1 MTFQFKP
8 AVRESVGLI
17 IGLAG
22 ASGSGK
28 TYSAMRL
35 ASGIAGDKRFAVIDT
50 EGGRAKHYADQF
62 KFDHGDLQPP
72 FRPQAYAEAIHA
84 ADEAGYPVIVVDSV
98 SHLWAGE
105 GGILEWQEEELDRM
119 AGDDWRKREACR
131 MASWIKPKMSH
142 KAFVQRLLQLRAHL
156 ILCFRAEEK
165 VEMVKDDHGKTR
177 IVPKK
182 STTGLDG
189 WMPVCEK
196 TLPYELTVSFLLMA
210 DNPGVPHPIKLQAQ
224 HRSIFPPGQPIDE
237 EAGRRVAAWAAGA
250 TEPVERPKA
259 DLNAMLKAF
268 ADVGWDQSVVENR
281 VGKPLLQWSESDVRK
296 ARRLY
301 QDATSQKSATI

>member
-1 MTFQFKP
+1 MSFQFKP

-35 ASGIAGDKRFAVIDT
+35 ASGISGDKRFAVIDT

-62 KFDHGDLQPP
+62 KFDHGDLKPP

-131 MASWIKPKMSH
+131 MASWIKPKMAH

-165 VEMVKDDHGKTR
+165 VEMVKDEHGKTR

-196 TLPYELTVSFLLMA
+196 SLPYELTVSFLLMA

-224 HRSIFPPGQPIDE
+224 HRAMFPPGNPIDE

-250 TEPVERPKA
+250 VEPVEQPKA
-259 DLNAMLKAF
+259 DLTAMLKAF
-268 ADVGWDQSVVENR
+268 SALGMDQSEVER
-281 VGKPLLQWSESDVRK
+281 RIGKPLLEWTEAHVKK
-296 ARRLY
+296 ARTLY
-301 QDATSQKSATI
+301 HNCTTQKAATI

>member
-8 AVRESVGLI
+8 AIRESVGLI

-22 ASGSGK
+22 PSGSGK

-35 ASGIAGDKRFAVIDT
+35 ASGISGDKRFAVIDT

-62 KFDHGDLQPP
+62 KFDHGDLMPP

-84 ADEAGYPVIVVDSV
+84 ADAAGYPVIVVDSV

-105 GGILEWQEEELDRM
+105 GGVLEWQEEELDRM

-131 MASWIKPKMSH
+131 MASWIKPKMQH

-165 VEMVKDDHGKTR
+165 IEMVKDDQGKTR

-196 TLPYELTVSFLLMA
+196 SLPYELTISFLLMPE
-210 DNPGVPHPIKLQAQ
+210 NPGVPHPIKLQAQ
-224 HRSIFPPGQPIDE
+224 HRSMFPPGQPIDE

-250 TEPVERPKA
+250 TEKPDTAAIAQAFKA
-259 DLNAMLKAF
+259 I
-268 ADVGWDQSVVENR
+268 GWEAEAIDKT
-281 VGKPLLQWSESDVRK
+281 VGKPISEWTPADVNIARQAYRK
-296 ARRLY
+296 AT
-301 QDATSQKSATI
+301 AHKGATI

>member
-8 AVRESVGLI
+8 AIRESVGLI

-22 ASGSGK
+22 PSGSGK

-35 ASGIAGDKRFAVIDT
+35 ASGIAGDKPFAVIDS

-62 KFDHGDLQPP
+62 KFDHGDLMPP
-72 FRPQAYAEAIHA
+72 FRPQAYTEAIHA
-84 ADEAGYPVIVVDSV
+84 ADAAGYPVIVVDSV

-131 MASWIKPKMSH
+131 MAAWIKPKMAS

-165 VEMVKDDHGKTR
+165 VEMVKDDNGKTR

-196 TLPYELTVSFLLMA
+196 SLPYELTVSFLLMP

-224 HRSIFPPGQPIDE
+224 HRSMFPPGKPIDE

-250 TEPVERPKA
+250 TDKPDTAAIEQAFKA
-259 DLNAMLKAF
+259 L
-268 ADVGWDQSVVENR
+268 GWESDAIDKT
-281 VGKPLLQWSESDVRK
+281 VGKPIAEWTPADVNVARTAYRK
-296 ARRLY
+296 AT
-301 QDATSQKSATI
+301 AQKQATI

>member
-8 AVRESVGLI
+8 AIRESVGLI

-22 ASGSGK
+22 PSGSGK
-28 TYSAMRL
+28 TFSAMRL
-35 ASGIAGDKRFAVIDT
+35 ASGISGDKPFAVIDT

-62 KFDHGDLQPP
+62 KFDHGDLMPP

-84 ADEAGYPVIVVDSV
+84 ADAAGYPVIVVDSV

-105 GGILEWQEEELDRM
+105 GGVLEWQEEELDRM

-165 VEMVKDDHGKTR
+165 IEMVKDDNGKTR
-177 IVPKK
+177 IVPKR

-196 TLPYELTVSFLLMA
+196 SLPYELTVSFLLMP

-224 HRSIFPPGQPIDE
+224 HRSMFPPGKPIDE

-250 TEPVERPKA
+250 TDKPDTA
-259 DLNAMLKAF
+259 AIAQAF
-268 ADVGWDQSVVENR
+268 TALGWASDAIDQT
-281 VGKPLLQWSESDVRK
+281 VGKPIAEWTPADVNIARQAYRK
-296 ARRLY
+296 AT
-301 QDATSQKSATI
+301 AQKQATI

>member
-22 ASGSGK
+22 PSGAGK

-35 ASGIAGDKRFAVIDT
+35 ASGIAGDKPFAVIDT

-62 KFDHGDLQPP
+62 KFDHGDLMPP

-84 ADEAGYPVIVVDSV
+84 ADAAGYPVIVVDSV

-105 GGILEWQEEELDRM
+105 GGVLEWQEEELDRM
-119 AGDDWRKREACR
+119 AGDDWKKREACR
-131 MASWIKPKMSH
+131 MASWIKPKMQH

-165 VEMVKDDHGKTR
+165 IEMVKDDNGKTR
-177 IVPKK
+177 IVPKR

-196 TLPYELTVSFLLMA
+196 SLPYELTVSFLLMP

-224 HRSIFPPGQPIDE
+224 HRSMFPPGKPIDE

-250 TEPVERPKA
+250 TDKPDTAAIVQAFKA
-259 DLNAMLKAF
+259 LGMGDGAI
-268 ADVGWDQSVVENR
+268 DSI
-281 VGKPLLQWSESDVRK
+281 VGKPVAEWTIADVAT
-296 ARRLY
+296 ARQKYR
-301 QDATSQKSATI
+301 TFSSQKQATI

>member
-8 AVRESVGLI
+8 AIRESVGLI

-22 ASGSGK
+22 PSGSGK

-35 ASGIAGDKRFAVIDT
+35 ASGIAGDKPFAVIDS

-62 KFDHGDLQPP
+62 KFDHGDLMPP
-72 FRPQAYAEAIHA
+72 FRPQAYTEAIHA
-84 ADEAGYPVIVVDSV
+84 ADAAGYPVIVVDSV

-131 MASWIKPKMSH
+131 MAAWIKPKMAS

-165 VEMVKDDHGKTR
+165 IEMVKDDNGKTR

-196 TLPYELTVSFLLMA
+196 SLPYELTVSFLLMP

-224 HRSIFPPGQPIDE
+224 HRSMFPPGKPIDE

-250 TEPVERPKA
+250 TDKPDTAAIEQAFKA
-259 DLNAMLKAF
+259 L
-268 ADVGWDQSVVENR
+268 GWESDAIDKT
-281 VGKPLLQWSESDVRK
+281 VGKPIAEWTPADVNIARTAYRK
-296 ARRLY
+296 AT
-301 QDATSQKSATI
+301 AQKQATI